1 MKRNRAGQVGFPAAV
16 LLVVTMMVVPL
27 PSGVLDMLLAINLAM
42 AVMILLASMNVERPL
57 DFSAFPSLLLVAT
70 LFRLGLNVSST
81 RLILANGDAG
91 AVIHAFGSFV
101 IAGSVVIGLVIFLI
115 LVVIQFVVITN
126 GATRVAEVAARFT
139 LDAMPG
145 KQMAIDADLNAGLI
159 DDEEAKRRREEIAQ
173 ESDFYGAMD
182 GSSKFV
188 KGDAIATIVITGIN
202 LVGGLVVG
210 VVQNGMSLG
219 DAVSTYSLLT
229 VGDGLVSQIPALL
242 ISVASGIIIT
252 RSAGESDLGSDVIKQ
267 FTQQHR
273 TMRLGG
279 IAVATL
285 AIIPGLPKLPFL
297 LAGGGLYALG
307 RRVSAQPIPEPIVD
321 EVPLTPAPT
330 ADDPDEIV
338 RSVQVEPLGLELA
351 VDLIDL
357 VEPTSGG
364 DLLDRV
370 RALRRKLA
378 GEMGFVIPA
387 VRTRDSIDLPQST
400 YTIHVHGVEVARG
413 TLPPGRVLVIADDL
427 SQLPGTEDREP
438 VFGLPAKWVPIEM
451 RRQAEAIGA
460 TIVDRSAVV
469 TTHLA
474 EIVRRNAGSLLG
486 RQDVKALLDIVRETA
501 PAVVDDL
508 LAIQVSNAEIQRVLQ
523 ELLDEGVAIRDLVRI
538 LEAIGERA
546 RQTRDPEALVSAA
559 RAALGPAISG
569 ALAVG
574 GRLPVITISP
584 LLETALHGAL
594 RPGDGGTFLALPP
607 EQAHEL
613 TNQLAREV
621 DRIRNEG
628 IEPVLVCG
636 APVRAA
642 LRRLVVSGL
651 PNPPAVIAY
660 TELGAHLQIETM
672 GVVELDEHVLA

>member
-16 LLVVTMMVVPL
+16 LLVVTMLVVPL
-27 PSGVLDMLLAINLAM
+27 PAPVLDLLLAANLTL

-81 RLILANGDAG
+81 RLILAHGDAG
-91 AVIHAFGSFV
+91 SVIHAFGSFV
-101 IAGSVVIGLVIFLI
+101 IAGSVTIGLVIFLI

-159 DDEEAKRRREEIAQ
+159 DEDEARRRREEIAA

-210 VVQNGMSLG
+210 VVQRGLSLG
-219 DAVSTYSLLT
+219 EAVSTYSLLT

-252 RSAGESDLGSDVIKQ
+252 RSAGTQDLGTDVMTQ
-267 FTQQHR
+267 FARQHR
-273 TMRLGG
+273 TMRLAG
-279 IAVATL
+279 IAVCTL
-285 AIIPGLPKLPFL
+285 ALIPGLPKVPFL
-297 LAGGGLYALG
+297 VVGGGMFLLG
-307 RRVSAQPIPEPIVD
+307 RRVQNLPVPEPEPEELV
-321 EVPLTPAPT
+321 LPT
-330 ADDPDEIV
+330 GPGPDDPDEIV
-338 RSVQVEPLGLELA
+338 RAVRVEPLGLELS
-351 VDLIDL
+351 VDLVDL
-357 VEPTSGG
+357 VEPSSGG

-378 GEMGFVIPA
+378 GEMGFVIPT
-387 VRTRDSIDLPQST
+387 VRTRDSLDLPPTT
-400 YTIHVHGVEVARG
+400 YAILVHGVEVARG
-413 TLPPGRVLVIADDL
+413 TLPAGRVLVIADDL
-427 SQLPGTEDREP
+427 SSLPGTDDREP
-438 VFGLPAKWVPIEM
+438 VFGLPAKWVPIE
-451 RRQAEAIGA
+451 RRREAEAIGA

-474 EIVRRNAGSLLG
+474 EIVRRNAGVLLG
-486 RQDVKALLDIVRETA
+486 RQDVKSLLEIVRETA
-501 PAVVDDL
+501 PAVVEDL
-508 LAIQVSNAEIQRVLQ
+508 NAIQVSNAEVQRVLQ
-523 ELLDEGVAIRDLVRI
+523 SLLDEGVAIRDLVRI

-546 RQTRDPEALVSAA
+546 RQTRDPEALVGAA
-559 RAALGPAISG
+559 RNALGPAISG
-569 ALAVG
+569 ALAVDG
-574 GRLPVITISP
+574 YLPVVTIGP
-584 LLETALHGAL
+584 LLEAAMHDAL
-594 RPGDGGTFLALPP
+594 RPGDGGTVLALPP
-607 EQAHEL
+607 E
-613 TNQLAREV
+613 LAQEVTERLSAEV
-621 DRIRNEG
+621 DRIRDDG
-628 IEPVLVCG
+628 TEPALVCG

-642 LRRLVVSGL
+642 LRRLVVSAL
-651 PNPPAVIAY
+651 VNPPAVVAY
-660 TELGAHLQIETM
+660 TELGAHLRIEPVGSVDVEI
-672 GVVELDEHVLA
+672 GVPA

>member
-1 MKRNRAGQVGFPAAV
+1 VKRNRAGQVGFPAAV

-27 PSGVLDMLLAINLAM
+27 PGAVLDLLISFNLAI

-81 RLILANGDAG
+81 RLILAHGDAG
-91 AVIHAFGSFV
+91 SVIHAFGSFV
-101 IAGSVVIGLVIFLI
+101 IAGSVMIGLVIFLI

-159 DDEEAKRRREEIAQ
+159 DDAEAKQRRETIAA
-173 ESDFYGAMD
+173 EADFYGAMD

-188 KGDAIATIVITGIN
+188 KGDAIATIVITAIN
-202 LVGGLVVG
+202 LVGGLIIG
-210 VVQNGMSLG
+210 VVQRGLPIG
-219 DAVSTYSLLT
+219 EAVSTYSLLT

-252 RSAGESDLGSDVIKQ
+252 RAAGTNDLGTDVMQQ
-267 FTQQHR
+267 FARQHR
-273 TMRLGG
+273 VMRLGG
-279 IAVATL
+279 IAVALL

-297 LAGGGLYALG
+297 VAGGAMYFIG
-307 RRVSAQPIPEPIVD
+307 RRISSQPLPV
-321 EVPLTPAPT
+321 VPVEDAPLV
-330 ADDPDEIV
+330 AAPSPDDPDEIV
-338 RSVQVEPLGLELA
+338 RSVRVEPLGLELA
-351 VDLIDL
+351 VDLVDL
-357 VEPTSGG
+357 VESASGG

-387 VRTRDSIDLPQST
+387 VRTRDSLDLPPST
-400 YTIHVHGVEVARG
+400 YTILVHGVEVARG
-413 TLPPGRVLVIADDL
+413 TLPAGRVLVIADDL
-427 SQLPGTEDREP
+427 SALPGTEDREP
-438 VFGLPAKWVPIEM
+438 VFGLPAKWVPIEL

-486 RQDVKALLDIVRETA
+486 RQDVKALLDIVRETS

-508 LAIQVSNAEIQRVLQ
+508 NALQVSNAEVQRVLQ
-523 ELLDEGVAIRDLVRI
+523 DLLDEGVGIRDLVRI
-538 LEAIGERA
+538 LEAVGERA
-546 RQTRDPEALVSAA
+546 RQTRDPEALVAAA
-559 RAALGPAISG
+559 RNALGAAISS
-569 ALAVG
+569 ALALD

-584 LLETALHGAL
+584 LLETTLHGAI
-594 RPGDGGTFLALPP
+594 RPGDGGTFLALAP
-607 EQAHEL
+607 EH
-613 TNQLAREV
+613 ARDFTEHLSNEV
-621 DRIRNEG
+621 DRVRDTG
-628 IEPVLVCG
+628 IEPALVCG

-642 LRRLVVSGL
+642 LRRLVTSGL
-651 PNPPAVIAY
+651 VNAPAVIAY
-660 TELGAHLQIETM
+660 TELGAHLQIDPVGT
-672 GVVELDEHVLA
+672 VELDVHALA

>member
-1 MKRNRAGQVGFPAAV
+1 MPSCWRA
-16 LLVVTMMVVPL
+16 
-27 PSGVLDMLLAINLAM
+27 
-42 AVMILLASMNVERPL
+42 
-57 DFSAFPSLLLVAT
+57 
-70 LFRLGLNVSST
+70 
-81 RLILANGDAG
+81 AG
-91 AVIHAFGSFV
+91 
-101 IAGSVVIGLVIFLI
+101 
-115 LVVIQFVVITN
+115 T
-126 GATRVAEVAARFT
+126 
-139 LDAMPG
+139 
-145 KQMAIDADLNAGLI
+145 
-159 DDEEAKRRREEIAQ
+159 
-173 ESDFYGAMD
+173 
-182 GSSKFV
+182 
-188 KGDAIATIVITGIN
+188 
-202 LVGGLVVG
+202 
-210 VVQNGMSLG
+210 
-219 DAVSTYSLLT
+219 
-229 VGDGLVSQIPALL
+229 
-242 ISVASGIIIT
+242 
-252 RSAGESDLGSDVIKQ
+252 
-267 FTQQHR
+267 
-273 TMRLGG
+273 
-279 IAVATL
+279 
-285 AIIPGLPKLPFL
+285 
-297 LAGGGLYALG
+297 
-307 RRVSAQPIPEPIVD
+307 
-321 EVPLTPAPT
+321 PT

-338 RSVQVEPLGLELA
+338 RSVQVEPLGLELS

-387 VRTRDSIDLPQST
+387 VRTRDSLDLPQST

-413 TLPPGRVLVIADDL
+413 SLPPGRVLVIADDL

-474 EIVRRNAGSLLG
+474 EIVRRNAGALLG

-508 LAIQVSNAEIQRVLQ
+508 LSIQVSNAEIQRVLQ
-523 ELLDEGVAIRDLVRI
+523 ELLDEGVSIRDLVRI

-546 RQTRDPEALVSAA
+546 RQTRDPEALVGAA
-559 RAALGPAISG
+559 RAALGPAISS
-569 ALAVG
+569 ALAVNG
-574 GRLPVITISP
+574 KLPVVTISP
-584 LLETALHGAL
+584 LLETTLHGAL
-594 RPGDGGTFLALPP
+594 RPSDGGTLLALPP
-607 EQAHEL
+607 EQAQEL
-613 TNQLAREV
+613 LNQLSREV

-642 LRRLVVSGL
+642 LRRLVVGGL
-651 PNPPAVIAY
+651 VNPPAVIAY